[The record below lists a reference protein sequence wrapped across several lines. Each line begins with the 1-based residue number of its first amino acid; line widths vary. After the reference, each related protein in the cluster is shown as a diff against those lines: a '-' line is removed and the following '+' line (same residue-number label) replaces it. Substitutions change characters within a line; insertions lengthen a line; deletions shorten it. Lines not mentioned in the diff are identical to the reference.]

1 MSEPEHDKLI
11 KPGPIAE
18 AGAGAMPAAAVT
30 GDSIGNTLRVALV
43 MCIVCSLVV
52 SVAAVALH
60 PLQQANRTLDR
71 QRNILLAA
79 GLYTPER
86 KVAELFGQVESRW
99 LDLSS
104 GRFVDPPN
112 RDALEQRISIPRS
125 HDLAGI
131 KSRPRYVEVFVV
143 YKGEALDTIVL
154 PIEGLGLYST
164 LHGYVALAGDGSTVQ
179 GLRFYE
185 HGETPGL
192 GGEVDN
198 ARWLALWPGKR
209 IYGDGDEPRLQL
221 VKGGVDANAAD
232 ADHKIDALTGAT
244 LTSRGINHMLQYW
257 FGQEGYGPFL
267 RNLRNREV

>member
-1 MSEPEHDKLI
+1 MSEQEHDNLVNTGVNAGAE
-11 KPGPIAE
+11 PGTE
-18 AGAGAMPAAAVT
+18 AGDSVAG
-30 GDSIGNTLRVALV
+30 TLRVALV
-43 MCIVCSLVV
+43 LCIACSLLV
-52 SVAAVALH
+52 SVAAVGLH

-86 KVAELFGQVESRW
+86 KVADLFSQVESHW
-99 LDLSS
+99 VDLSS
-104 GRFVDPPN
+104 GRFVAPPE
-112 RDALEQRISIPRS
+112 RDALEEQINIPRS

-131 KSRPRYVEVFVV
+131 KSRPRYVEVYVV
-143 YKGEALDTIVL
+143 KREDELNTIIL
-154 PIEGLGLYST
+154 PIKGLGLYST

-198 ARWLALWPGKR
+198 PRWLARWPGKR

-221 VKGGVDANAAD
+221 IKGGVAANAAD
-232 ADHKIDALTGAT
+232 AEHKIDALTGAT
-244 LTSRGINHMLQYW
+244 LTSRGINSMLQYW

-267 RNLRNREV
+267 INLRNREA